1 MLEDTITILVGIYS
15 AIWLLTTVAS
25 SARRASIIGIW
36 YLLPVL
42 YFPTKDVALFFWLTI
57 ESPKLMANFKVK

>member
-15 AIWLLTTVAS
+15 AFWLLTTVAS
-25 SARRASIIGIW
+25 SARRATTIGIW

-42 YFPTKDVALFFWLTI
+42 YFPRKDVALFFWLTI

>member
-1 MLEDTITILVGIYS
+1 MLEDTITTLVGIYS
-15 AIWLLTTVAS
+15 AIWLLTTVAA
-25 SARRASIIGIW
+25 SARRTTTFGIW

-42 YFPTKDVALFFWLTI
+42 YFPVKDVALFFWLTI

>member
-1 MLEDTITILVGIYS
+1 MLEDTITILVGVYS
-15 AIWLLTTVAS
+15 AIWLLTMVAA
-25 SARRASIIGIW
+25 SARRATTFGIW

-42 YFPTKDVALFFWLTI
+42 YFPAKDVALFFWLTI

>member
-1 MLEDTITILVGIYS
+1 MLENTITILVGIYS
-15 AIWLLTTVAS
+15 AIWLLTMVAA
-25 SARRASIIGIW
+25 SARRATTFGIW

-42 YFPTKDVALFFWLTI
+42 YFPAKDVALFFWLTI

>member
-1 MLEDTITILVGIYS
+1 MLEDTITTLVGIYS
-15 AIWLLTTVAS
+15 AIWLLTMVAA
-25 SARRASIIGIW
+25 SARRATTIGIW

-42 YFPTKDVALFFWLTI
+42 YFPVKDVALFFWLTI

>member
-1 MLEDTITILVGIYS
+1 MLENTITILAGIYS

-42 YFPTKDVALFFWLTI
+42 YFPRKDVALFFWLTI

>member
-1 MLEDTITILVGIYS
+1 MLEDTITILAGIYS

>member
-25 SARRASIIGIW
+25 SARRATTIGIW

-42 YFPTKDVALFFWLTI
+42 YFPAKDVALFFWLTI